1 MIFERRIHWK
11 DDRFGATVTKG
22 SQAIRMPEC
31 GGLARGQEH
40 PAGAF
45 IEDATLRRH
54 LEGGIEDHP
63 MRDAAGAGRPGI
75 ESWIIGEDGA
85 DPGQDRIDSSAFSV
99 HESVGSRTGDD
110 PGCRVRCDQ
119 VAIDRLRPLG
129 GDPGTTGGK
138 TVSEGIVQASDFL
151 DLAHEV
157 DLDSRGTES
166 IDATRCDRVRIGHA
180 DDDPGDAGLD
190 EGIHA
195 GRRSTVMI
203 AWLQGDP
210 RGPVSSGIP
219 GASEGDDLGMGATAA
234 GGPTCTDLLAVGIR
248 DDATDSRVRFRFAM
262 GTQGD
267 PRCRGKHRGIVEV
280 AHSTAPGSVGW
291 SAVDDGGGASA

>member
-1 MIFERRIHWK
+1 MIFERRIHRK
-11 DDRFGATVTKG
+11 DDRFGATITKG
-22 SQAIRMPEC
+22 PQAIRMSEG

-45 IEDATLRRH
+45 FKDATLRRH

-63 MRDAAGAGRPGI
+63 MRNAAGTGRPGI
-75 ESWIIGEDGA
+75 EPWIIGEDGA

-99 HESVGSRTGDD
+99 HEGVRSRTGDD
-110 PGCRVRCDQ
+110 SGCRVRCDQ
-119 VAIDRLRPLG
+119 VAVDRLRPLG

-138 TVSEGIVQASDFL
+138 TVSEGIVQTSDFL
-151 DLAHEV
+151 NATHEL
-157 DLDSRGTES
+157 DLDSLGTES

-203 AWLQGDP
+203 AWLQSDP

-219 GASEGDDLGMGATAA
+219 GAGEGDDLGMGTTAA
-234 GGPTCTDLLAVGIR
+234 GGPTCTDPLAVGVR
-248 DDATDSRVRFRFAM
+248 DDAADGRVRFRFAM
-262 GTQGD
+262 GTQGE
-267 PRCRGKHRGIVEV
+267 PRRRGKHRGIVEV
-280 AHSTAPGSVGW
+280 AHSTAPVSVGW
-291 SAVDDGGGASA
+291 SEVEEDGAASA